1 MPAVA
6 ICSTAPK
13 RARLSLV
20 MSVVIGLTC
29 AAAANA
35 GPRANYEMR
44 GVPQIGAQGV
54 NRAVSDIM
62 AEQETHAGEVVTP
75 VLMPEHEGLDRRNLP
90 QNPLSPHAASV
101 PNISLDQLL
110 ARASANAAL
119 EPFTPQTVGVN
130 FTAATLSGTNPT
142 GSFPPDND
150 GAVGPTQYI
159 VAVNGRIVSFNK
171 TTGVAD
177 GALNASTGVFFSSVR
192 NGSGTSDPMIR
203 FDRLTNRW
211 FVSIINVATPNR
223 WLLAVSDAASNGV
236 ISASTVWTY
245 YFFIPAMTSP
255 AIANGNTCL
264 ADYPSLGIDANALY
278 TGVSEFC
285 GTGQP
290 FQQTDVFVIR
300 KTSVL
305 SGGPIVVT
313 AFRALMN
320 AAGGYVGPYT
330 ARGIDN
336 YDPTAN
342 EGYFISTDGAS
353 YGLLWLNRVANP
365 GGTPTLSSNIPIT
378 VPATDAPRPVPHPGN
393 TGGYWGRLDAID
405 DRLFSAHIRNHQLW
419 TAHNVGVD
427 NTGASQGTY
436 LGDTRVGARW
446 YHLNV
451 PAGSGTPAIVES
463 GTVFTAS
470 AGNDSVQK
478 NCFIPSIMVSGQGHV
493 TMGFSTAG
501 QNDFVNVATVGRLAT
516 DTPGTMGTP
525 VQITTN
531 TANTYNPPGNPGGI
545 NAGGPRRW
553 GDYSITSL
561 DPLDDMSMWTVQEF
575 VNANNSYGV
584 RVAKLIAPPPATP
597 GAMADVQAGQ
607 GSVSVTLTGL
617 SASGSGFFDPGT
629 DLPLPARAF
638 THLSASISAGAATGT
653 PPSVVSIAYVDPTT
667 ATVVL
672 NTSAATANLASEKY
686 TITVTN
692 PDGQTAS
699 GAVVHFVAANSV
711 TITAS
716 ADTGGTITPS
726 GAVAVT
732 VGASQ
737 SFTITANSGYHVQ
750 DVLVNGVSVGAV
762 TTYTFTSVAANQT
775 ITASFTLD
783 QYTLTVTAVGAG
795 SVLKS
800 PNQAT
805 YAYGTTITLTAVPA
819 AGNAFTLWSGD
830 TTTAGNPLAIVITGN
845 RAFTASFADTAAP
858 VVSVTAPNGG
868 QSLGVGTHTNLTWT
882 ATDNTGVTS
891 VDLFLSRAGAAGPYD
906 SIATNQANSGSYDY
920 LVTGPTTTDAFL
932 KVVARD
938 AAGNLAQDQSDA
950 AFSIIGTTGV
960 DDGPVTA
967 FALSGVV
974 PNPTHGLAHVTFA
987 LPRAARIR
995 VAVLDVQGREV
1006 LTLAAGE
1013 YGAGR
1018 HSVALSAGRK
1028 LSAGLYFVRMSTPEQ
1043 TFVKRFAIMK

>member
-1 MPAVA
+1 MRSPWHRGLLSPRVFTLA
-6 ICSTAPK
+6 S
-13 RARLSLV
+13 LSLTALLALPASTV
-20 MSVVIGLTC
+20 AAGRDGLQ
-29 AAAANA
+29 
-35 GPRANYEMR
+35 
-44 GVPQIGAQGV
+44 QIGTPTLGSVGFERTTA
-54 NRAVSDIM
+54 DIM
-62 AEQETHAGEVVTP
+62 AQARAEANIIQEP
-75 VLMPEHEGLDRRNLP
+75 MLMPEPEGPDRGDLP
-90 QNPLSPHAASV
+90 QNPASPHVSSIPAFSEKL
-101 PNISLDQLL
+101 NGTSSLPG
-110 ARASANAAL
+110 RV
-119 EPFTPQTVGVN
+119 FTPQALGVN
-130 FTAATLSGTNPT
+130 FTAATLAGTNST
-142 GSFPPDND
+142 GSFPPDCD

-159 VAVNGRIVSFNK
+159 VAVNGRIVTFNK

-177 GALNASTGVFFSSVR
+177 AVLNATTNTFFTSVR
-192 NGSGTSDPMIR
+192 SGSGTSDPMCR
-203 FDRLTNRW
+203 YDRLSARW
-211 FVSIINVATPNR
+211 FISIINVSTPNR
-223 WLLAVSDAASNGV
+223 WLLAVSDAASNGT
-236 ISASTVWTY
+236 ISGTTVWTY
-245 YFFIPAMTSP
+245 YFFIPATTSP
-255 AIANGNTCL
+255 TISNGSTCL
-264 ADYPSLGIDANALY
+264 SDYPSLGVDNNALY
-278 TGVSEFC
+278 MGVSEFC

-313 AFRALMN
+313 AFRALMT
-320 AAGGYVGPYT
+320 ATGGYVGPFS
-330 ARGIDN
+330 ARGCDN
-336 YDPTAN
+336 YDPAAN
-342 EGYFISTDGAS
+342 EGYFIGVDGAS
-353 YGLLWLNRVANP
+353 TGTFWLNRISNP
-365 GGTPTLSSNIPIT
+365 GGTPGISSNISIT
-378 VPATDAPRPVPHPGN
+378 LPAYYVPRPVPHPSN
-393 TGGYWGRLDAID
+393 SGGYWGRLDPLD
-405 DRLFSAHIRNHQLW
+405 DRPLTAHIRNQQLW
-419 TAHNVGVD
+419 CGHSVGID
-427 NTGASQGTY
+427 NTGSSDGTY
-436 LGDTRVGARW
+436 LNATRVGARW
-446 YHLNV
+446 YQINV
-451 PAGSGTPAIVES
+451 PVNAGAPTIVQA
-463 GTVFTAS
+463 GTVFTTS
-470 AGNDSVQK
+470 VPNDSAQK
-478 NCFIPSIMVSGQGHV
+478 NYFIPSVMVSGQGHAAV
-493 TMGFSTAG
+493 GFTTAG
-501 QNDFVNVATVGRLAT
+501 ETDNANAGTVGRLAT
-516 DTPGTMGTP
+516 DPLGTMETP
-525 VQITTN
+525 VAITTN
-531 TANTYNPPGNPGGI
+531 TNTYNPASDPGGI
-545 NAGGPRRW
+545 SAGRPRRW
-553 GDYSITSL
+553 GDYSITAV

-699 GAVVHFVAANSV
+699 GAVVHVVAANSV

-762 TTYTFTSVAANQT
+762 TTYTFTAVAANQT
-775 ITASFTLD
+775 IAASFALD

-795 SVLKS
+795 SVLRS

-805 YAYGTTITLTAVPA
+805 YAYGTTITLTAMPA
-819 AGNAFTLWSGD
+819 AGSAFTLWSGD

-882 ATDNTGVTS
+882 AMDNTGVTS

-920 LVTGPTTTDAFL
+920 LVTGPMTTDAFL

-938 AAGNLAQDQSDA
+938 AAGNTAQDQSDA

-1018 HSVALSAGRK
+1018 HSVALAAGRK